1 MKKLLYVSDQKFN
14 LQKGEWY
21 TLSEISTATGLPIKK
36 IQDRVRRESLHN
48 AFCEVVTAEN
58 LRSLQEKQWFRFNTI
73 ETPQQFISNKYLR
86 RIM

>member
-21 TLSEISTATGLPIKK
+21 TFAEISTETGLPIKK

-58 LRSLQEKQWFRFNTI
+58 LRSLQEKQWFKFNTI

-86 RIM
+86 RAL